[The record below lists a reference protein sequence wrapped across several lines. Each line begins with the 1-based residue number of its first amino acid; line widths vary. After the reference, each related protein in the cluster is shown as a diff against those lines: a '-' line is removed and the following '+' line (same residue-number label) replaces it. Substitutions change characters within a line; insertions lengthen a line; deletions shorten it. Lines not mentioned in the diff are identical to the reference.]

1 MKEIN
6 EEMLNEAFSIAA
18 KCEAKTWLDLK
29 KIMLLSLPPKSRT
42 HFSTRNPRTKKQTL
56 NDFEREVID
65 IYYKKTGVMVRL
77 PNDE

>member
-1 MKEIN
+1 
-6 EEMLNEAFSIAA
+6 MLNEAFSIAA

-42 HFSTRNPRTKKQTL
+42 HFSTRNPHTKKQAL